1 MTTDKIIDPEN
12 PEDESDKVTCDL
24 TALLRSATLT
34 FIDGLKDNKTPFTL
48 GQFNGIFNANLN
60 YFHQTLDLLVHCID
74 GTKEQLQ
81 FIKAADSAFHHILNH
96 LLEDIG
102 EDVVKH

>member
-1 MTTDKIIDPEN
+1 MTYNSIDPKK
-12 PEDESDKVTCDL
+12 PEDESDIVTCDL
-24 TALLRSATLT
+24 TELLRSTT
-34 FIDGLKDNKTPFTL
+34 TIFINNLKDVKTPFTI

-74 GTKEQLQ
+74 NKKDQLQ
-81 FIKAADSAFHHILNH
+81 VIKAADSAFHHILNH

-102 EDVVKH
+102 EEITKH